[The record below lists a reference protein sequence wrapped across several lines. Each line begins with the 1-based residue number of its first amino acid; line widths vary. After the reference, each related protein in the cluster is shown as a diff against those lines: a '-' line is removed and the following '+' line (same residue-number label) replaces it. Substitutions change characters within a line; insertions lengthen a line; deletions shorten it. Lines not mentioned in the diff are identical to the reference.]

1 MREIKFRAWD
11 KIGKRMGEVN
21 YIRYSNV
28 QYNQVSARFKQNE
41 KTVDEW
47 FNYGDKDGC
56 DNIILMQYTGL
67 KDRKGKDIFEG
78 DLCKEFDR
86 DGKETGCLLE
96 ILWSGYYKFDAKVI
110 KGGTL
115 SKGLSFPLWH
125 WDKRKENGYRKLE
138 VIGNIHENPELLKEG
153 E

>member
-21 YIRYSNV
+21 YIKYSNV
-28 QYNQVSARFKQNE
+28 QYNQVSARFKQKG

-78 DLCKEFDR
+78 DIVAEGTINYVVAFYAGAWRLKQNI
-86 DGKETGCLLE
+86 DGDTWWKSL
-96 ILWSGYYKFDAKVI
+96 
-110 KGGTL
+110 
-115 SKGLSFPLWH
+115 
-125 WDKRKENGYRKLE
+125 YRYVANFRVE
-138 VIGNIHENPELLKEG
+138 VIGNVYENPEFLQEDK
-153 E
+153 

>member
-1 MREIKFRAWD
+1 MRREIKFRAWD

-21 YIRYSNV
+21 YIKYSNV

-47 FNYGDKDGC
+47 FAYGDKEGC

-67 KDRKGKDIFEG
+67 KDKKGVEIYEG
-78 DLCKEFDR
+78 DILHI
-86 DGKETGCLLE
+86 E
-96 ILWSGYYKFDAKVI
+96 IENWHI
-110 KGGTL
+110 KGDIIASGNEVVEYQECCFGVIWGYHRDFIKL
-115 SKGLSFPLWH
+115 
-125 WDKRKENGYRKLE
+125 NGFTNTTFE
-138 VIGNIHENPELLKEG
+138 VIGNIYSNPELLKEG

>member
-11 KIGKRMGEVN
+11 KTGKRMGEVN

-56 DNIILMQYTGL
+56 DNIILMQYAGL

-78 DLCKEFDR
+78 DIVAEGTINYVVAFYAGAWRLKQNI
-86 DGKETGCLLE
+86 DGDTWRKSL
-96 ILWSGYYKFDAKVI
+96 YRYVI
-110 KGGTL
+110 
-115 SKGLSFPLWH
+115 
-125 WDKRKENGYRKLE
+125 DRKLK
-138 VIGNIHENPELLKEG
+138 VIGNIYENPEFLKEDK
-153 E
+153 

>member
-1 MREIKFRAWD
+1 MKDIRFRAWD

-21 YIRYSNV
+21 YIKYSNV

-41 KTVDEW
+41 KTVDEG

-67 KDRKGKDIFEG
+67 KDKNGVEIYEG
-78 DLCKEFDR
+78 DIV
-86 DGKETGCLLE
+86 TV
-96 ILWSGYYKFDAKVI
+96 FDAGEVFTGIVAYDLEECDFKATNGEEDYGNNFSYIGSVI
-110 KGGTL
+110 
-115 SKGLSFPLWH
+115 
-125 WDKRKENGYRKLE
+125 EEIE
-138 VIGNIHENPELLKEG
+138 VIGNIYENPELLKEG

>member
-1 MREIKFRAWD
+1 MRELRFRAWD

-21 YIRYSNV
+21 YIKYSNV

-47 FNYGDKDGC
+47 FAYGDKDGC

-67 KDRKGKDIFEG
+67 KDKNGKEIYEG
-78 DLCKEFDR
+78 DILNYDNGIGVIGTVIWHG
-86 DGKETGCLLE
+86 DGFAMKVLGAGMASNKTLYNSLE
-96 ILWSGYYKFDAKVI
+96 DIEI
-110 KGGTL
+110 
-115 SKGLSFPLWH
+115 
-125 WDKRKENGYRKLE
+125 
-138 VIGNIHENPELLKEG
+138 IGNIYSNPELLKEG